1 LAIPQ
6 PSLDPQQSGWRHQ
19 NQEAHRGEIIMNG
32 RKRIACACALFAS
45 PVLAAPALAGDA
57 PAPPRAPIRT
67 ALGTSDHEVLLA
79 KFTVSDLEKSYAFY
93 TQVIGLRR
101 ALTPMQGT
109 PPPPRNDPERAFIE
123 IGLNFSGSYGD
134 AFFDLVQQKGVRP
147 SPEFA
152 RSAVIG
158 FKVPDAPAVVRRA
171 RAAGYEVVREAPV
184 VGPGEMSIGMVRDPD
199 GYLVELI
206 QSASMPAR

>member
-1 LAIPQ
+1 MLKSRKTTHAVALTLAVLFGG
-6 PSLDPQQSGWRHQ
+6 PSLAKAEPTPPR
-19 NQEAHRGEIIMNG
+19 
-32 RKRIACACALFAS
+32 S
-45 PVLAAPALAGDA
+45 PV
-57 PAPPRAPIRT
+57 RT
-67 ALGTSDHEVLLA
+67 ALGTSDRQVLLA

-101 ALTPMQGT
+101 ALVPEQGN

-123 IGLNFSGSYGD
+123 IALNFSGSFGD
-134 AFFDLVQQKGVRP
+134 PFFDLVQQKGVKPTR
-147 SPEFA
+147 EFA

-158 FKVPDAPAVVRRA
+158 FKVSDAPAVVRRA
-171 RAAGYEVVREAPV
+171 RDMGYEVVREAPM

-206 QSASMPAR
+206 QSASVPPH

>member
-1 LAIPQ
+1 MSGGKKVASAG
-6 PSLDPQQSGWRHQ
+6 SL
-19 NQEAHRGEIIMNG
+19 
-32 RKRIACACALFAS
+32 
-45 PVLAAPALAGDA
+45 LAALALAV
-57 PAPPRAPIRT
+57 PAVARDEPAMPRGPIRT
-67 ALGTSDHEVLLA
+67 ALGTSDRQVLMA

-93 TQVIGLRR
+93 TQVIGLKR
-101 ALTPMQGT
+101 ALTPTQGN

-123 IGLNFSGSYGD
+123 IGLNFSGSFGD
-134 AFFDLVQQKGVRP
+134 AFFDLVQQKGVKP

-171 RAAGYEVVREAPV
+171 REAGYEVVREAPV
-184 VGPGEMSIGMVRDPD
+184 VGPGEMSIGMIRDPD

-206 QSASMPAR
+206 QSASMPAH